1 MVSKE
6 YAAGFAVA
14 VLTALVIFFIIWK
27 FGKASMKGKFDE
39 RQELVRGRGYKYA
52 CFTIIGLVA
61 LDMLAESF
69 KVFESTPLTQT
80 LALFFILLTGVMV
93 YAVYCVRND
102 SYFGVGQDTR
112 RYRAL
117 MWIIVVCNAVS
128 AVTGF
133 MEGATV
139 NGKLNFGPW
148 AALLICI
155 AFAILG
161 IAYYARKR
169 EMALEEASED
179 ASENDI

>member
-1 MVSKE
+1 MISKE

-14 VLTALVIFFIIWK
+14 ILTALIIFIIIWK
-27 FGKASMKGKFDE
+27 FGKTSMKGKFDE

-52 CFTIIGLVA
+52 CFTILGLIA
-61 LDMLAESF
+61 LDMLADSF
-69 KVFESTPLTQT
+69 KFFETTPLTQT
-80 LALFFILLTGVMV
+80 LVLFFILLTGVMV
-93 YAVYCVRND
+93 YAIYCVRND

-117 MWIIVVCNAVS
+117 MWIIAACNAVS

-133 MEGATV
+133 MEGAIV
-139 NGKLNFGPW
+139 NGKLNFGPC

-169 EMALEEASED
+169 ETAVEEAGED
-179 ASENDI
+179 VSENDI

>member
-1 MVSKE
+1 MISKE

-14 VLTALVIFFIIWK
+14 ILTALVIFVIIWK
-27 FGKASMKGKFDE
+27 FGKQSMKGKFDE

-52 CFTIIGLVA
+52 CFTILGLIA

-69 KVFESTPLTQT
+69 GVFNTTPLTQT
-80 LALFFILLTGVMV
+80 LVLFCILLTGVMV
-93 YAVYCVRND
+93 YAIYCVRND

-117 MWIIVVCNAVS
+117 MWIIAVCNAVS

-133 MEGATV
+133 MEGAV
-139 NGKLNFGPW
+139 INGKLNFGPW

-161 IAYYARKR
+161 ISYYARKR
-169 EMALEEASED
+169 EVVMEEAAED
-179 ASENDI
+179 ASEDE